1 MAKTLRKFSKNK
13 SSRKNK
19 GKQKTQ
25 KKRKTK
31 GRKTACKK
39 VRRCKRGGDID
50 RSMYPIG
57 SYDKCN

>member
-39 VRRCKRGGDID
+39 VRRCKRGGDVRIVAPYRGD
-50 RSMYPIG
+50 NNG
-57 SYDKCN
+57 C